1 MSEELRNLLAEY
13 LGELSYK
20 LENAFDWIESDAIKE
35 KINAVEILLDCK
47 KTDFK
52 ITLDKIKE
60 IIKA

>member
-35 KINAVEILLDCK
+35 KINAVEILLD
-47 KTDFK
+47 
-52 ITLDKIKE
+52 
-60 IIKA
+60 